1 MSFKALGLDHVAIVV
16 EDLDAAIRMYRD
28 VLGLEL
34 VEVEEVPEQQVRTA
48 IFGHGM
54 GRIELIS
61 PTVKGSGV
69 SRFLEKRG
77 EGLHHICIEVED
89 IEAALEALKV
99 HAAPLIDSS
108 PKPGAGGARVA
119 FVHPKG
125 VHGVLLELRQ
135 GPKGSG
141 LR

>member
-1 MSFKALGLDHVAIVV
+1 MSLKAQGLDHVAIVV
-16 EDLDAAIRMYRD
+16 EDLDAAIRIYRD

-34 VEVEEVPEQQVRTA
+34 VEVEEIAAQQVRTA

-61 PTVKGSGV
+61 PTVKNSGV
-69 SRFLEKRG
+69 ARFLEKRG

-89 IEAALEALKV
+89 IEAALEALRAQ
-99 HAAPLIDSS
+99 AAPLIDSS